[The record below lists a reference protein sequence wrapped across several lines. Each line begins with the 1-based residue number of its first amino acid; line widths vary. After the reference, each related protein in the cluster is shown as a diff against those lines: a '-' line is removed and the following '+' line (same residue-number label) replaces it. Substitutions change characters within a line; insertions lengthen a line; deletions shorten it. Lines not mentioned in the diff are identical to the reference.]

1 MNGDAELIEKRIL
14 NRLVFTEAL
23 VLNNEIDLS
32 KKQIE
37 QDQYD

>member
-1 MNGDAELIEKRIL
+1 MKCDAELIEKRIL

-23 VLNNEIDLS
+23 LMNNKINLS

-37 QDQYD
+37 QHQ